1 MPEKQ
6 KKNSISINKYKTKR
20 ELNIGTLIFALI
32 FIYLV
37 VAVVAYAT
45 EKRITVYEVREG
57 SILKDHSYTGL
68 ILREETLVN
77 AESDGYVNYYQSG
90 QSKIRTGMNICAIS
104 PQKLDVSE
112 SQEQSETT
120 LSAEEQETIVLK
132 AQDFNE
138 NFTSQKLHLTA
149 GVQCRCHRIWRD
161 LDSRWYNSGKATKIC
176 HRLPKN

>member
-57 SILKDHSYTGL
+57 SILKIGRAH
-68 ILREETLVN
+68 V
-77 AESDGYVNYYQSG
+77 
-90 QSKIRTGMNICAIS
+90 
-104 PQKLDVSE
+104 
-112 SQEQSETT
+112 
-120 LSAEEQETIVLK
+120 
-132 AQDFNE
+132 
-138 NFTSQKLHLTA
+138 
-149 GVQCRCHRIWRD
+149 
-161 LDSRWYNSGKATKIC
+161 
-176 HRLPKN
+176 